1 VVYEVQYNR
10 FKPKRGVIEMCI
22 QATDTIQ
29 YNGTKLHI
37 TGAYLP
43 RKHNGYLSP
52 LVFVLIERGISLG
65 PVQANTGN
73 YQGFT
78 CGWEIVDDELY
89 LIRFSSRSRR
99 VYKSAQIF
107 GMEPIDDISEESV
120 QEIVKPKEE
129 KSLREANRE
138 EEEENL
144 TPEEKEI
151 RTKALIAEILRKM
164 DEPEVV
170 PIPREYSPEEF
181 EELKKELDATREK
194 IREIERSYADDTTRM
209 KAPWFTGNIIAYE
222 WRAKDEQERNG
233 WKFTFQEG
241 MLVKKKRT
249 YVWTPKRLKD
259 YIED

>member
-10 FKPKRGVIEMCI
+10 FKPKRGVIEMCM

-43 RKHNGYLSP
+43 RKHYGYLSP
-52 LVFVLIERGISLG
+52 LVFVLEERGISLS
-65 PVQANTGN
+65 PIQANTGN

-99 VYKSAQIF
+99 VYKTAQIF
-107 GMEPIDDISEESV
+107 GTEPIDDIS
-120 QEIVKPKEE
+120 
-129 KSLREANRE
+129 N
-138 EEEENL
+138 
-144 TPEEKEI
+144 
-151 RTKALIAEILRKM
+151 
-164 DEPEVV
+164 
-170 PIPREYSPEEF
+170 
-181 EELKKELDATREK
+181 EK
-194 IREIERSYADDTTRM
+194 IREIERNYADDTTRM

>member
-1 VVYEVQYNR
+1 
-10 FKPKRGVIEMCI
+10 MCT

-29 YNGTKLHI
+29 YNGTKLQI

-52 LVFVLIERGISLG
+52 LVFVLIERDISLA
-65 PVQANTGN
+65 PIQANTGN

-99 VYKSAQIF
+99 VYTSAQIF
-107 GMEPIDDISEESV
+107 GTEPIDDLPQEKVKEIAKSKKERV
-120 QEIVKPKEE
+120 QPET
-129 KSLREANRE
+129 NRE
-138 EEEENL
+138 EEEKDL
-144 TPEEKEI
+144 TPEEKKIRMKIFLEEI
-151 RTKALIAEILRKM
+151 SRREHEVEAILPAAECSHEKLEQIG
-164 DEPEVV
+164 
-170 PIPREYSPEEF
+170 
-181 EELKKELDATREK
+181 KELNATREK
-194 IREIERSYADDTTRM
+194 VREIEGSYPDDTTRM

-222 WRAKDEQERNG
+222 WRAKSEQERNG

-241 MLVKKKRT
+241 KLVKKKRT
-249 YVWTPKRLKD
+249 YVWTPKRLRD